1 MKMLLDIFLPPWTLT
16 FLVVAALTAQ
26 IIYNRYKYGITAI
39 PGPFL
44 ASCTHLWRFFLV
56 WGRRPEITHIRLH
69 EKFGPLVRLGPNVVS
84 ISDPEAI
91 KTIYG
96 LGGKYVKVSREFP
109 HLSESAELGT

>member
-1 MKMLLDIFLPPWTLT
+1 MLLNINLPSWALP
-16 FLVVAALTAQ
+16 FLVVAALTAR
-26 IIYNRYKYGITAI
+26 IIYNRYKYGIIAI

-96 LGGKYVKVSREFP
+96 LGGKYIKVSREFP
-109 HLSESAELGT
+109 ILTGNAELGN